1 MSAIEI
7 GPFVLGW
14 PRFAAL
20 AGIALFVIAAE
31 VLGRVG
37 GRPQLSRWAGQ
48 VVLWGLIGARLGH
61 VTEAP
66 AVFLAEPW
74 TIFALW
80 QGGFSPWG
88 GALAV
93 GLVTAFALWRGL
105 PLVPAFGALWLG
117 VMLWLVLIF
126 DFTDRPPVP
135 APDLQLALLDG
146 GVFDFA
152 DRGGQPLVVNLWATW
167 CPPCRRELPMLAE
180 LAERTPGVGFLLA
193 SEGEEAA
200 TVAAHLSR
208 AGISAAHVGLDPEG
222 ALARHYGTIGLPV
235 TLFLAPDGTLA
246 HLHVGE
252 ISRAIMLRQITA
264 LTR

>member
-1 MSAIEI
+1 MSAVEI

-20 AGIALFVIAAE
+20 AGMVLFVIAAE
-31 VLGRVG
+31 VLARIAR
-37 GRPQLSRWAGQ
+37 RPQLSPWAGR

-61 VTEAP
+61 VAEAP
-66 AVFLAEPW
+66 QVFLAEPW
-74 TIFALW
+74 TILALW

-88 GALAV
+88 GALGVAV
-93 GLVTAFALWRGL
+93 VTALAFRRGL

-117 VMLWLVLIF
+117 LMLWLVLIL

-135 APDLQLALLDG
+135 APDLQLAMLDG
-146 GVFDFA
+146 SLFA
-152 DRGGQPLVVNLWATW
+152 FESRPAQPLVVNLWATW
-167 CPPCRRELPMLAE
+167 CPPCRRELPMLAD
-180 LAERTPGVGFLLA
+180 LAATSPGVSFLLA
-193 SEGEEAA
+193 SQGETAA
-200 TVAAHLSR
+200 TVEAHLAR
-208 AGISAAHVGLDPEG
+208 AGISATHVALDPEG

-235 TLFLAPDGTLA
+235 TLFLNTDGTLA
-246 HLHVGE
+246 HVHVGE